1 MHPSKSDKP
10 DGGRFVRAVDAPS
23 DTEAVSTGEL
33 LTRVEEQA
41 KEITTLRMKLAS
53 AVKTIKAEREKRD
66 KLTTALKAGKVEA
79 EDLDAARATAKYE
92 RSARFDAE
100 SSLAQTLDRCDGLE
114 LELEHVWDQVEEL
127 NEQLAYA
134 TRPVWRKLLGR
145 PPRSTAP

>member
-1 MHPSKSDKP
+1 MPPSKSDKP

-23 DTEAVSTGEL
+23 DKETVSTGEL

-53 AVKTIKAEREKRD
+53 AAKTVKAEREKRE
-66 KLTTALKAGKVEA
+66 KLTSTLKAGKVEA

-92 RSARFDAE
+92 RGARLDAE
-100 SSLAQTLDRCDGLE
+100 SSLTLTLDRCDSLE
-114 LELEHVWDQVEEL
+114 LELEHVWAQVEEL

-134 TRPVWRKLLGR
+134 TRPIWRKLLGR
-145 PPRSTAP
+145 PPRSPAP